1 MQTSELVAAQ
11 FVQRPLRVFWLVD
24 SGLFAEELFQ
34 SYNRS
39 LFCFQL
45 LVSNGN
51 IERRTEM
58 FGF

>member
-1 MQTSELVAAQ
+1 VAAQ